1 MKKEEAKALA
11 NDRVR
16 VIMEY
21 ITLILEDTVKVSAK
35 MKFNHAKIN
44 GQNMNTLDI
53 YVPEKDFEKHINL
66 GITTDHSDIIYK
78 SFLDKVIEEILPSE
92 TIGATKFYSIRSNQG
107 AFDGIDAMNDIGSN
121 IKINMYGI
129 SNEVYEEYNEKYD
142 KYVNSLKQKN
152 ITNKS

>member
-1 MKKEEAKALA
+1 MKKEEAKVLA

-16 VIMEY
+16 VIIEY

-78 SFLDKVIEEILPSE
+78 SFLEKVIEEILPSE
-92 TIGATKFYSIRSNQG
+92 NIGATKFYSIRSNQG
-107 AFDGIDAMNDIGSN
+107 AFDGIDAMNDIGSS

-129 SNEVYEEYNEKYD
+129 IDQIKIEYHEKYD
-142 KYVNSLKQKN
+142 NYVDSLRSK
-152 ITNKS
+152 TL